1 MIRIHQIYVSLEEHP
16 VHLKE
21 AIAKK
26 LKISISDILSY
37 RIVKESIDAR
47 KQDVRLSYIID
58 CEVKNEQR
66 FLHLPDVKVALDT
79 SYPMP
84 TCGKKQADG
93 RIVIAGFGPAGMFA
107 ALLLAEM
114 GYCPLVLERGEDVD
128 HRIQKVE
135 RFWKEGKLDPHC
147 NVQFGEGGAGTFSDG
162 KLTARTKD
170 LRSHKVLETF
180 VAFGAPKEILY
191 TWEPHIGSDR
201 LRRIVKRMRQRII
214 ELGGEVRFST
224 QLHDLCIE
232 NGKITKIKANE
243 AWIPCKALILAIGHS
258 ARDTF
263 SVLEHRHVQM
273 EQKSF
278 AVGVRVE
285 HPQAII
291 NEAQWKRFAHH
302 PRLSAASY
310 RLTHT
315 TSKGRGVY
323 TFCMCPGGSV
333 VASASQ
339 IGGVVTNGMSDYA
352 RDKENANSA
361 ILVQVHPNDVGSH
374 ILDGIRFQQNLE
386 QKAFEVGG
394 KNYDAPAQLIKDFM
408 RDVPSTTLGKV
419 MPTYQ
424 PGIRL
429 CALSD
434 VLPPFVYES
443 MLEALPVFE
452 HKLHGFLYPDA
463 LLTAVETRSS
473 SPIRLIR
480 HPETLESIG
489 CAFLY
494 PCGEGAGYA
503 GGIVSAAIDGLRCAE
518 KIIQTFAK

>member
-1 MIRIHQIYVSLEEHP
+1 
-16 VHLKE
+16 
-21 AIAKK
+21 
-26 LKISISDILSY
+26 
-37 RIVKESIDAR
+37 
-47 KQDVRLSYIID
+47 
-58 CEVKNEQR
+58 
-66 FLHLPDVKVALDT
+66 
-79 SYPMP
+79 
-84 TCGKKQADG
+84 
-93 RIVIAGFGPAGMFA
+93 MFA

-128 HRIQKVE
+128 HRLQKVE
-135 RFWKEGKLDPHC
+135 RFWKEGKLDPNC

-201 LRRIVKRMRQRII
+201 LRMIVKRIRQRII

-243 AWIPCKALILAIGHS
+243 EWITCKALILAIGHS

-263 SVLEHRHVQM
+263 SVLEQHSVKM

-285 HPQAII
+285 HPQAMI
-291 NEAQWKRFAHH
+291 NQAQWKRFADH
-302 PRLSAASY
+302 PKLSAASY

-315 TSKGRGVY
+315 TSTGRGVY

-333 VASASQ
+333 VAGASQ
-339 IGGVVTNGMSDYA
+339 LGGVVTNGMSDYA

-361 ILVQVHPNDVGSH
+361 ILVQVHPNDVGKH

-386 QKAFEVGG
+386 QKAFEAGG
-394 KNYDAPAQLIKDFM
+394 KNYYAPAQLIKDFM
-408 RDVPSTTLGKV
+408 NDVPSTKPGEVL
-419 MPTYQ
+419 PTYR

-429 CALSD
+429 CALSS
-434 VLPPFVYES
+434 VLPPFVYAS
-443 MLEALPVFE
+443 IQEALPVFD

-463 LLTAVETRSS
+463 ILTAVETRSS
-473 SPIRLIR
+473 SPIRLLR
-480 HPETLESIG
+480 HSETLESVG
-489 CAFLY
+489 CAYLY

-518 KIIQTFAK
+518 KIIQVFGK